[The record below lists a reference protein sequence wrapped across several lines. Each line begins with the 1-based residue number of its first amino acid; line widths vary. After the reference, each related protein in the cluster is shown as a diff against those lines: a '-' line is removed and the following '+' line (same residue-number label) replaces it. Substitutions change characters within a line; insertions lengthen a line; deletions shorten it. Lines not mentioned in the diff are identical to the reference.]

1 MTFGQKLR
9 ELMEEKNIT
18 QKELSQMISIS
29 PSAISN
35 YVQNIREPDFDTLR
49 RIANFFQVSVDYLLS
64 MESQNSN
71 GFLEE
76 DLLRVFR
83 TMTETEKELFIEQ
96 GKVIVRINRKVQ
108 TKRNN

>member
-1 MTFGQKLR
+1 
-9 ELMEEKNIT
+9 
-18 QKELSQMISIS
+18 MISTS